1 MWPCSIIAGYAL
13 VKSTTWGKEIGSAS
27 RGRKVSED
35 LCRHF
40 GVCKHRRYG
49 TRVPITAVK
58 DMLTNE
64 LPRQLIYEVWIMS
77 CDHGGVDREP

>member
-1 MWPCSIIAGYAL
+1 MS
-13 VKSTTWGKEIGSAS
+13 S
-27 RGRKVSED
+27 
-35 LCRHF
+35 
-40 GVCKHRRYG
+40 
-49 TRVPITAVK
+49 ITAVK